1 MRPIQATSF
10 RWGVARAVRW
20 GTRGLLLILAFL
32 VTVGATVSD
41 LNKAGKAAYAR
52 GDFAT
57 AERLFSQATTRA
69 PDEPLLHY
77 HRAVALSRLRR
88 WRDASEAYQA
98 VLRLDPP
105 PALAAAAREGLR
117 MLEPVTRSRRVP
129 DPGAVAIP
137 LRRAGGGWFAEV
149 VLNTTKKAT
158 FLVDTGASYC
168 VISPKLAGALGL
180 KPGRRARSVTL
191 QTVGG
196 RTTGPLVTIRSVQV
210 GHAQAK
216 EVHAVVHE
224 IGPGVEGLLGN
235 SFLSRYTVTL
245 DPERGVL
252 RLRPRRTRRGK

>member
-1 MRPIQATSF
+1 VR
-10 RWGVARAVRW
+10 RW
-20 GTRGLLLILAFL
+20 GTYGLLLTLAFL

-41 LNKAGKAAYAR
+41 LNEAGKVAYGR
-52 GDFAT
+52 GDFAA
-57 AERLFSQATTRA
+57 AERLFSQAIAQA
-69 PDEPLLHY
+69 PNDPLLHY

-105 PALAAAAREGLR
+105 PALAAATREGLYT
-117 MLEPVTRSRRVP
+117 LQPITHPPTPRVP
-129 DPGAVAIP
+129 DRTAVAIP
-137 LRRAGGGWFAEV
+137 LRRAGGTWFAEV

-168 VISPKLAGALGL
+168 VISPKLAGSLGL
-180 KPGRRARSVTL
+180 KPGRRAVTL
-191 QTVGG
+191 HTVGG
-196 RTTGPLVTIRSVQV
+196 RATGPLVTLRSVQV
-210 GHAQAK
+210 GEARAK

>member
-1 MRPIQATSF
+1 
-10 RWGVARAVRW
+10 

-52 GDFAT
+52 GDFAA
-57 AERLFSQATTRA
+57 AERLFSQAITRA

-117 MLEPVTRSRRVP
+117 TLEPATHPPAPRVP
-129 DPGAVAIP
+129 DRGAVAIP

-180 KPGRRARSVTL
+180 KPGRRAVTL
-191 QTVGG
+191 QAVGS
-196 RTTGPLVTIRSVQV
+196 RTTGRLVTIRSVQV
-210 GHAQAK
+210 GEARAK